1 MATFSSSG
9 GSSKSNYDP
18 VKAHEY
24 YEKHKK
30 LKGRR
35 STKGFSDTQKEQ
47 YAYAK
52 DQLRE
57 NWQSERESIT
67 EDISK
72 KRAQM
77 SEQAKAKIDAIRNA
91 MKSAMENMSPEQKKA
106 FKEKMNGLISSIR
119 DDVKSAKAGLT
130 KAGSEARKQAR
141 EEYQKGIDEAHDKIA
156 AGG

>member
-30 LKGRR
+30 LKGRNR

-67 EDISK
+67 EDIK
-72 KRAQM
+72 EQRAQM
-77 SEQAKAKIDAIRNA
+77 SEQAKD
-91 MKSAMENMSPEQKKA
+91 S
-106 FKEKMNGLISSIR
+106 
-119 DDVKSAKAGLT
+119 
-130 KAGSEARKQAR
+130 
-141 EEYQKGIDEAHDKIA
+141 
-156 AGG
+156 